1 MRETAQESS
10 GLSTEG
16 YWAQVHRLQLRRYKD
31 LNERYVLCRHEP
43 SGQFFPA
50 RRPDDLTQAQRA
62 EALKEL
68 AAKVDPFGT
77 MQ

>member
-1 MRETAQESS
+1 MRETAQASS
-10 GLSTEG
+10 GPLTDG
-16 YWAQVHRLQLRRYKD
+16 YWAQVQRLRLRRYKD

-43 SGQFFPA
+43 SGQFFPV
-50 RRPDDLTQAQRA
+50 RRPDDLSQAQRA

-77 MQ
+77 LQ